1 MNVNVRT
8 DTSAAPT
15 SDTRRKK
22 IVFAALGALVVA
34 GAAVALFLPDQKPAL
49 SIPDRVCAE
58 AVPSTHVKALLPEK
72 GEAFEEER
80 AYNFFTGATPK
91 GLGKCELS
99 GGGRTLGIS
108 YSRIQEREYDREWV
122 RGLASKP
129 GHHPITWG
137 AAGGFVTRNN
147 AALFVDCP
155 NPKRMNLMEVSVGIG
170 GGPETEDPA
179 IMAELSALAA
189 DIARAVT
196 RDIELCKGAEDLP
209 ENDPTLD

>member
-1 MNVNVRT
+1 MNVRT

-15 SDTRRKK
+15 HGTRRKK
-22 IVFAALGALVVA
+22 IALAALGALVVA
-34 GAAVALFLPDQKPAL
+34 GAAVALFLPDREPAL

-58 AVPSTHVKALLPEK
+58 AVPSTHVKALLPKK

-91 GLGKCELS
+91 GLGKCDLS
-99 GGGRTLGIS
+99 GGGRIFEIS

-137 AAGGFVTRNN
+137 AAGGYVTRNN

-155 NPKRMNLMEVSVGIG
+155 NPKRMNLMGISVGIG

-179 IMAELSALAA
+179 TMAELSALAA

-209 ENDPTLD
+209 DGNPTIG